1 MKRFLNW
8 IRRTLDHDLSLGYA
22 RQLRWLCL
30 LFVIVF
36 VLIIAT
42 LLVIVVV
49 DKDFNMGDVNLPGT
63 AFLLLTDPGNL
74 SGVLPSN
81 HSWIIGIIYAL

>member
-1 MKRFLNW
+1 MKYLLNW
-8 IRRTLDHDLSLGYA
+8 IIRNLDHDLSLGYA
-22 RQLRWLCL
+22 KQLRWLCL

-36 VLIIAT
+36 LLILGT
-42 LLVIVVV
+42 LFVIDDVVN
-49 DKDFNMGDVNLPGT
+49 DFNIGKVNLPGT

-81 HSWIIGIIYAL
+81 HSWIVGIIYA